1 MSRYTA
7 SLVVDATLLVSN
19 HAGAGNA
26 TVARGGV
33 GSPHAE
39 IAVFLRQHQVPVGGA
54 SSSVAASPLMQWLR
68 QAQQQQS
75 VIQVTVV
82 DDQVG
87 ALRLLDGET
96 PASAVQLKREAV
108 RAHPQRY
115 TCQPF
120 QRQSQPRKVAVAKW
134 YGRLSVCQAGDS
146 SGASRWQTLC
156 LEVQLELGAR
166 MSVHL
171 GTFDARLGDAAEPAK
186 RGASHEVAHT
196 IQPSN
201 THSAPVVTVT
211 DHSQL
216 QALRVATIAAFD
228 ELTCHAP
235 KAAAPLPGREWQ
247 CGACT
252 FRNRA
257 SATRCEM
264 CDALCGSS
272 LAAHSV
278 LKRQAQYDDGA

>member
-1 MSRYTA
+1 MPRTA
-7 SLVVDATLLVSN
+7 TLTVDATLLVSN
-19 HAGAGNA
+19 HAGAGSA

-39 IAVFLRQHQVPVGGA
+39 IAVFIRQHQSPVGGP
-54 SSSVAASPLMQWLR
+54 SSSVAASHLIRWVH

-75 VIQVTVV
+75 VIQVTV
-82 DDQVG
+82 DNGRAG

-115 TCQPF
+115 TSQPF

-134 YGRLSVCQAGDS
+134 YGRLSVYQAGDS
-146 SGASRWQTLC
+146 SGASCRQTLC
-156 LEVQLELGAR
+156 LEVQLEHGAG

-171 GTFDARLGDAAEPAK
+171 GIFDAWLGDAAEPAK

-201 THSAPVVTVT
+201 THYAPVVTVT
-211 DHSQL
+211 DDSQL
-216 QALRVATIAAFD
+216 QALRAATITAFD

-235 KAAAPLPGREWQ
+235 KAAVAPPAREWQ

-252 FRNRA
+252 LCNHA
-257 SATRCEM
+257 SATRCVI
-264 CDALCGSS
+264 CDALRGSS
-272 LAAHSV
+272 LAAAGV
-278 LKRQAQYDDGA
+278 LRLQKQCGAGA